1 MSNVMSEASAEMSS
15 PIKLA
20 PEIIKIRDA
29 LIEKFSDKPIE
40 DLNTFIDDALIVEKD
55 EFKRLGLLAARVH
68 ILRQRVLTLKTFNR
82 DDTMGKIPSVQ
93 LTPPGDQF
101 LEHNISI
108 EDDHREE
115 NDNITEWQTLKMIEP
130 GEVNGV
136 RFFKGTIIDASTED
150 ADRLISSGKAIVV
163 DNDGNPAD
171 TNDTAIDEMTETD
184 VTETDV
190 TETDVTETD
199 VTETDVTETD
209 VTETDVTETDVME
222 TDVMETDVTETDV
235 METDVTETKVAE
247 GEMTETGVAEG
258 EMTETGVAEGEMT
271 ADDNLSVNNEET
283 NK

>member
-1 MSNVMSEASAEMSS
+1 MSEARADMSS

-20 PEIIKIRDA
+20 PETIKIRDA

-40 DLNTFIDDALIVEKD
+40 DLNIFIDDALIVEKD

-68 ILRQRVLTLKTFNR
+68 ILRQRVLTLKAFNR
-82 DDTMGKIPSVQ
+82 DDTMDKIPNVQ

-101 LEHNISI
+101 LDPNISI
-108 EDDHREE
+108 EDDHHEE

-136 RFFKGTIIDASTED
+136 RFFKGTIIDASAKD

-171 TNDTAIDEMTETD
+171 TDDTTTGEMTETD

-190 TETDVTETD
+190 TETEVTETT
-199 VTETDVTETD
+199 VTED
-209 VTETDVTETDVME
+209 
-222 TDVMETDVTETDV
+222 
-235 METDVTETKVAE
+235 KI
-247 GEMTETGVAEG
+247 G
-258 EMTETGVAEGEMT
+258 
-271 ADDNLSVNNEET
+271 ADDNLSVNNKET

>member
-1 MSNVMSEASAEMSS
+1 MSNVMSEARADMSS

-20 PEIIKIRDA
+20 PETIKIRDA

-40 DLNTFIDDALIVEKD
+40 DLNIFIDDALIVEKD

-68 ILRQRVLTLKTFNR
+68 ILRQRVLTLKAFNR
-82 DDTMGKIPSVQ
+82 DDTMDKIPSVQ

-101 LEHNISI
+101 LDSNISI
-108 EDDHREE
+108 EDDHHEE

-136 RFFKGTIIDASTED
+136 RFFKGTIIDASAKD

-171 TNDTAIDEMTETD
+171 TDDTTTGEMTETD

-190 TETDVTETD
+190 TETDVTENV
-199 VTETDVTETD
+199 VTED
-209 VTETDVTETDVME
+209 
-222 TDVMETDVTETDV
+222 
-235 METDVTETKVAE
+235 
-247 GEMTETGVAEG
+247 
-258 EMTETGVAEGEMT
+258 EMT
-271 ADDNLSVNNEET
+271 ADDNLSVNNKET
-283 NK
+283 NE

>member
-1 MSNVMSEASAEMSS
+1 MSEARADMST
-15 PIKLA
+15 PTKLA
-20 PEIIKIRDA
+20 PETIKIRDA

-40 DLNTFIDDALIVEKD
+40 DLNIFIDDALIVEKD

-68 ILRQRVLTLKTFNR
+68 ILRQRVLTLKAFNR
-82 DDTMGKIPSVQ
+82 DDTMDKIPSVQ

-101 LEHNISI
+101 LDPNISI
-108 EDDHREE
+108 EDDHHEE

-136 RFFKGTIIDASTED
+136 RFFKGTIIDASAKD

-171 TNDTAIDEMTETD
+171 TDDTITGEMTETD

-190 TETDVTETD
+190 TETDVTETA
-199 VTETDVTETD
+199 VTED
-209 VTETDVTETDVME
+209 
-222 TDVMETDVTETDV
+222 
-235 METDVTETKVAE
+235 
-247 GEMTETGVAEG
+247 EMTETAVTED
-258 EMTETGVAEGEMT
+258 EMTETAVTEDEMT
-271 ADDNLSVNNEET
+271 ADDNLSVNNNET

>member
-1 MSNVMSEASAEMSS
+1 MRNSMSEDRADISS

-20 PEIIKIRDA
+20 PETIKIRNA

-40 DLNTFIDDALIVEKD
+40 DLNIFIDDALIVEKD

-68 ILRQRVLTLKTFNR
+68 ILRQRVLTLKAFNR
-82 DDTMGKIPSVQ
+82 DDTMDKIPSVQ

-101 LEHNISI
+101 LEPNISI
-108 EDDHREE
+108 EDEHHEE

-136 RFFKGTIIDASTED
+136 RFFKGTIIDASAKD

-171 TNDTAIDEMTETD
+171 TKDTTSDEMTETE
-184 VTETDV
+184 V
-190 TETDVTETD
+190 
-199 VTETDVTETD
+199 
-209 VTETDVTETDVME
+209 
-222 TDVMETDVTETDV
+222 
-235 METDVTETKVAE
+235 
-247 GEMTETGVAEG
+247 TETGV
-258 EMTETGVAEGEMT
+258 TEDEMT